1 MHHEGFLYV
10 FDKLNSDGN
19 KKFWRCEQFN
29 TKEVNCH
36 GRLHSTMEDVVLRTV
51 GQHACNNSA
60 ANVFTQRLITGIK
73 RRAEETMDT
82 PAAIRTRILQ
92 QVPTPILGNLP
103 SKNAMKKVYF

>member
-1 MHHEGFLYV
+1 
-10 FDKLNSDGN
+10 
-19 KKFWRCEQFN
+19 
-29 TKEVNCH
+29 
-36 GRLHSTMEDVVLRTV
+36 MEDVVLRTV

-103 SKNAMKKVYF
+103 SKNAMKKVFIHYFVRMLTNYTGRPLWN